1 MTRRNG
7 TLTELELGVLKVLWD
22 NEESLTISEIASQ
35 MTTLGNA
42 TSVASVA
49 QVMKKLL
56 ERTAVKV
63 DEHRL
68 VSNVYARTFL
78 PVMTREDYMGEE
90 IRRLQNTLSVN
101 KRVSTMGLFQ
111 TLLQNSGDG
120 LLNEKDVDELEL
132 FLKHYRQECGKEEV

>member
-1 MTRRNG
+1 M
-7 TLTELELGVLKVLWD
+7 TELELGVLKVLWD
-22 NEESLTISEIASQ
+22 SEGSLTINEIANC
-35 MTTLGNA
+35 MTELGNA
-42 TSVASVA
+42 TSVGSVA

-56 ERTAVKV
+56 EKTAVKV

-90 IRRLQNTLSVN
+90 IRRLQSTLSVN

-111 TLLQNSGDG
+111 SLLQNSGDG

-132 FLKHYRQECGKEEV
+132 FLKHYRRECGKEEV